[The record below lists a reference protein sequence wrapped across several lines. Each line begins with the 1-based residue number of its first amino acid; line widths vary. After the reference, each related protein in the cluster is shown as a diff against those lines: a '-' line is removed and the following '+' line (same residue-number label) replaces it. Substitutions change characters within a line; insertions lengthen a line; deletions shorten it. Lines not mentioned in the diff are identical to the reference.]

1 MLVPHELEQLI
12 AILPDVPRWI
22 ETRSLLLSGSGMLSI
37 AQDGDG
43 AVVMDTQFPSASVI
57 GRADTELL
65 RDVLADVPDDFELI
79 VQMDAL
85 AQARVALPGWAAAVA
100 IVHSPRV
107 PYRSGDRPGP
117 GVVVSAPAEKRLL
130 EHLPP
135 PVRTYGASADA
146 VAVRTLKGKAV
157 AICAAG
163 DVTETLWDVGIDTLT
178 AHRRRGYATA
188 CFHAL
193 ADWMVARGKQPV
205 WAAYEDYP
213 PSLRLAERL
222 KFQPVDRLAVLS
234 PPPVTRA
241 DPSNKAGRLPPSSGR
256 RPRAQGRG

>member
-1 MLVPHELEQLI
+1 MLVPHELEQLL

-79 VQMDAL
+79 VQMNAL
-85 AQARVALPGWAAAVA
+85 VQARAALPGWAAAEA

-107 PYRSGDRPGP
+107 PYCSGDRPGP

-130 EHLPP
+130 EHLPAD
-135 PVRTYGASADA
+135 VRTYAASADA
-146 VAVRTLKGKAV
+146 VAVRILKEKAV

-193 ADWMVARGKQPV
+193 ADWMAARGKQPV

-222 KFQPVDRLAVLS
+222 GFQPVDRLAVLS
-234 PPPVTRA
+234 PPTGHAR
-241 DPSNKAGRLPPSSGR
+241 
-256 RPRAQGRG
+256 